1 MAVGQGFVQ
10 FLGAEFV
17 DQGHRA
23 LGDLVNQQ
31 EAVIHRGDHIDNGV
45 AQSGDIVFLRHE
57 TLGSIKTV
65 PYGTASMFAS
75 VRKAL
80 SLVFDPAFRGLV
92 MRALLYT
99 VLLFAA
105 GLFLAEL
112 LIAHLPLNPVADRV
126 LELLAP

>member
-45 AQSGDIVFLRHE
+45 AQPGDIVFLRHE
-57 TLGSIKTV
+57 TLGSIKLV

-80 SLVFDPAFRGLV
+80 GLIFDPAFRGLV

-99 VLLFAA
+99 MLLFVA
-105 GLFLAEL
+105 GLVLTEL
-112 LIAHLPLNPVADRV
+112 LIGLLPLNPAASKV
-126 LELLAP
+126 LE